1 MDDDGDDGDDALSE
15 RRCESLATTTMR
27 SIDYLVR
34 GERVRTNARL
44 RAFAET
50 EVCRK
55 MLRDEN
61 YASWARRKGKMLRKE
76 IAEAMTTC
84 AFIREELVAMDGSAR
99 EELVAMDGSAR
110 EELVAMDGSARE
122 EKSIVVFDLCSGK
135 GLTSS
140 VCAETLGKNCEVVMV
155 DSDRKMKLTHLKS
168 ERQVVHFALDVYD
181 EALDEMMARA
191 RASGARV
198 VVCGVHLC
206 GDLSRRS
213 IELWS
218 RYGDIL
224 VLSPCCLVREV
235 RSQKRPH
242 GTFGYGL
249 PKAATR
255 LGGDSYDLWNKL
267 LFAHVP
273 THVGPFFARVVK
285 RQAVV
290 EDMLSEKNRFIICR
304 RCEDVSVERCEVA
317 VARASV

>member
-110 EELVAMDGSARE
+110 EALVAMDGSARG
-122 EKSIVVFDLCSGK
+122 EKI
-135 GLTSS
+135 
-140 VCAETLGKNCEVVMV
+140 
-155 DSDRKMKLTHLKS
+155 DR
-168 ERQVVHFALDVYD
+168 
-181 EALDEMMARA
+181 
-191 RASGARV
+191 
-198 VVCGVHLC
+198 GV
-206 GDLSRRS
+206 R
-213 IELWS
+213 
-218 RYGDIL
+218 L
-224 VLSPCCLVREV
+224 VQR
-235 RSQKRPH
+235 
-242 GTFGYGL
+242 
-249 PKAATR
+249 
-255 LGGDSYDLWNKL
+255 
-267 LFAHVP
+267 
-273 THVGPFFARVVK
+273 
-285 RQAVV
+285 
-290 EDMLSEKNRFIICR
+290 
-304 RCEDVSVERCEVA
+304 
-317 VARASV
+317 

>member
-1 MDDDGDDGDDALSE
+1 MDDDGDGDDALAA
-15 RRCESLATTTMR
+15 RRCESNASMR
-27 SIDYLVR
+27 SIDYRVR
-34 GERVRTNARL
+34 GERVKTNARL

-61 YASWARRKGKMLRKE
+61 YASWARRKGRALRKE
-76 IAEAMTTC
+76 IAEAMVTC

-99 EELVAMDGSAR
+99 G
-110 EELVAMDGSARE
+110 

-140 VCAETLGKNCEVVMV
+140 VCAETLGKNCEVIMV
-155 DSDRKMKLTHLKS
+155 DSDRKMKLTHLDS

-218 RYGDIL
+218 KYGDIL

-249 PKAATR
+249 PEVATR
-255 LGGDSYDLWNKL
+255 IGGDSYDLWNKL

-273 THVGPFFARVVK
+273 THVGPFFARVIK

-290 EDMLSEKNRFIICR
+290 EDMLTEKNRFIICR

>member
-1 MDDDGDDGDDALSE
+1 MDDDGDGDDALAA
-15 RRCESLATTTMR
+15 RRCESNASMR

-34 GERVRTNARL
+34 GERVKTNARL

-61 YASWARRKGKMLRKE
+61 YASWARRKGRALRKE
-76 IAEAMTTC
+76 IAEAWTC
-84 AFIREELVAMDGSAR
+84 AFIREELVAMDGSAFIR

-110 EELVAMDGSARE
+110 G

-140 VCAETLGKNCEVVMV
+140 VCAETLGKNCEVIMV
-155 DSDRKMKLTHLKS
+155 DSDRKMKLTHLDS

-218 RYGDIL
+218 KYGDIL

-249 PKAATR
+249 PEVATR
-255 LGGDSYDLWNKL
+255 IGGDSYDLWNKL

-273 THVGPFFARVVK
+273 THVGPFFARVIK

-290 EDMLSEKNRFIICR
+290 EDMLTEKNRFIICR